1 MNLANKH
8 ANLGKNFEADL
19 ERTHHFYAIS
29 KKASIER
36 NPEEWRYTSASQ
48 YAKMAQKAPTI
59 TARTANGLY
68 LVKVR
73 SDVDYSG
80 VVLGRAIA
88 FDAKQIQGK
97 SFPLGNL
104 TEGQLRKLMAMDAA
118 GAIAGIMI
126 RFTDAG
132 GRVFFIPAKVLD
144 EVTIKMLYRG
154 GRRSLALADCEERG
168 IEIPTSKNLIN
179 WLPAITHLL

>member
-1 MNLANKH
+1 MNMQATTH
-8 ANLGKNFEADL
+8 ANLGKDFEADL
-19 ERTHHFYAIS
+19 ERTHHMYAIQ
-29 KKASIER
+29 KRASIER
-36 NPEEWRYTSASQ
+36 NPEEWRYTSAGQ
-48 YAKMAQKAPTI
+48 YAKLAQKAPTI
-59 TARTANGLY
+59 TAKTANGLY

-80 VVLGRAIA
+80 VAMGRAVA

-104 TEGQLRKLMAMDAA
+104 SEGQLRKLMAMDAA

-132 GRVFFIPAKVLD
+132 GRVFFVPAKVLD
-144 EVTIKMLYRG
+144 DVTIKMLYHG
-154 GRRSLALADCEERG
+154 GRKSLALADCEERG
-168 IEIPTSKNLIN
+168 IEIPTSRNLID
-179 WLPAITHLL
+179 WLPTITRP